1 MSNSINLERFAQLL
15 EMACHEGTPAFEAH
29 SAAHQAKKLLDAAGL
44 SFAQIR
50 FRRDLASLMNLPP
63 MIPSTDLTRRI
74 AELEELDKTN
84 QMRIKSLNREV
95 ERLKAENAHVLETRL
110 KAGISK

>member
-1 MSNSINLERFAQLL
+1 MSNSINLERFVQLL
-15 EMACHEGTPAFEAH
+15 EMACHEGTPVFEAH

-74 AELEELDKTN
+74 SELEELDRSN
-84 QMRIKSLNREV
+84 QLAIKALTKEV
-95 ERLKAENAHVLETRL
+95 DRLQ
-110 KAGISK
+110 